1 MLYLINTREEPEN
14 LEELALLKTQEEFR
28 LQDKVGKQNCH
39 YEARNLQEPHI
50 DTIDDTSEFTRNYK
64 RNLQY

>member
-1 MLYLINTREEPEN
+1 MLYLINTREESKN
-14 LEELALLKTQEEFR
+14 LEELALLKTQEEVR

-39 YEARNLQEPHI
+39 YEAKKLQEPLF
-50 DTIDDTSEFTRNYK
+50 DTIDDTSEFTRNYN